1 MSTPAIGQIPTTFT
15 ERYLRRI
22 QDELLLDPMNREL
35 RERYNRLLAGTVHEE
50 GRQELHRAIANAV
63 TSPGPRFVPSPQAR
77 NHFPRSVRA
86 RLSDAMIGFA
96 QWLIRKAIRVR
107 V

>member
-1 MSTPAIGQIPTTFT
+1 MSTPALGQIPTTFT

-50 GRQELHRAIANAV
+50 GRRELHQAIANAI
-63 TSPGPRFVPSPQAR
+63 TSPGPRFVPSLRSR
-77 NHFPRSVRA
+77 NHFRRTYRMRLADQLMVFGQWLLHVSVRM
-86 RLSDAMIGFA
+86 R
-96 QWLIRKAIRVR
+96 
-107 V
+107 